1 MWRLAVTTDAGK
13 ADVYAQALE
22 PMASVVSIYE
32 IEPDYPTNHKS
43 QPEEWA
49 TDVLMSG
56 TCVVEALFEV
66 PPTTDDLTAS
76 LAQAATALRE
86 ALPPFSWERLE
97 DQDWV
102 RLSQSHHPAI
112 VAGKVLVRPSHV
124 DNAPPASVAIKLDA
138 GRAFGTGGHCT
149 TYGCLMALQKLHFRP
164 QRIVDIGTGSGL
176 LAIAAAKLFRGADV
190 FATEIDPRALE
201 VAAYNIREN
210 GVRVRC
216 VLADGWR
223 AEALRH
229 NMPFDLIIENLLYRP
244 LLRFSR
250 DTVRHLAPGGRLIMA
265 GLLGGQERPLLQRFR
280 QLGLILEHRS
290 HDPEWPCLVLR
301 KPGP

>member
-176 LAIAAAKLFRGADV
+176 LAIAAAKTSPNPVIASD
-190 FATEIDPRALE
+190 IDPVAVE
-201 VAAYNIREN
+201 VAEANARAN
-210 GVRVRC
+210 GVAAQLRC
-216 VLADGWR
+216 IEATGFDHPDLAAAAPYDLIFANILKGPLIALAADMRAHMADGGY
-223 AEALRH
+223 AILSGILNEQADDVIAAYAAQGFGLAA
-229 NMPFDLIIENLLYRP
+229 
-244 LLRFSR
+244 R
-250 DTVRHLAPGGRLIMA
+250 DRL
-265 GLLGGQERPLLQRFR
+265 G
-280 QLGLILEHRS
+280 
-290 HDPEWPCLVLR
+290 EWTTITISP
-301 KPGP
+301 